1 MVIPS
6 IFGTLLLALLA
17 SWFDDRGNKKTPQ
30 GRIKEEIESDPLE
43 QLKNEFVE
51 PEVLARNR
59 KKDQM
64 IELAKTFRIKV
75 DKNDTKTDIA
85 RKIFN
90 IRDSSSARLSRIEEE

>member
-6 IFGTLLLALLA
+6 IFGTLLIVLLA
-17 SWFDDRGNKKTPQ
+17 SWFDDRGNKKSPQ

-64 IELAKTFRIKV
+64 IELAKTFRIRV

-90 IRDSSSARLSRIEEE
+90 VKNTSIEKLKKKLNQ

>member
-6 IFGTLLLALLA
+6 ALATLLLVLIVSL
-17 SWFDDRGNKKTPQ
+17 FENRQNKNSPQ
-30 GRIKEEIESDPLE
+30 ERIKEEIESDPLE
-43 QLKNEFVE
+43 QLKNEFAE

-75 DKNDTKTDIA
+75 DKKDTKADIA
-85 RKIFN
+85 RKIFDVKN
-90 IRDSSSARLSRIEEE
+90 SSIEKLKKKLNQ

>member
-6 IFGTLLLALLA
+6 IFGTLLIVLLA
-17 SWFDDRGNKKTPQ
+17 SWFDNRQNKKTPQ
-30 GRIKEEIESDPLE
+30 ERIKEEIESDPLE

-59 KKDQM
+59 KKVQM
-64 IELAKTFRIKV
+64 IELAKTFRIRV

-90 IRDSSSARLSRIEEE
+90 VKNTSIEKLKKKLNQ